1 MASSPTEA
9 ALQHIVDCYG
19 RALDAVGRGDLE
31 RVQLLLDETQSLLSG
46 LHEPAQDSPEENTL
60 RKHGIESHARLVA
73 AMNES
78 RTEVLLQLQ
87 KVRQG
92 KKLLSIY
99 GNRSE
104 IVGTRLRS
112 EG

>member
-1 MASSPTEA
+1 MASSPTET

-19 RALDAVGRGDLE
+19 HALDAVGRGDLE
-31 RVQLLLDETQSLLSG
+31 RVQHLLDETQRLLAG
-46 LHEPAQDSPEENTL
+46 LHEPAQDSPAENTL
-60 RKHGIESHARLVA
+60 RQSGAESHARLVA

-78 RTEVLLQLQ
+78 RRDVLHQLQ

-92 KKLLSIY
+92 KKLLSTY

-104 IVGTRLRS
+104 IVGTRLRWQV
-112 EG
+112 

>member
-1 MASSPTEA
+1 M
-9 ALQHIVDCYG
+9 
-19 RALDAVGRGDLE
+19 
-31 RVQLLLDETQSLLSG
+31 QLLLDETQSLLSG
-46 LHEPAQDSPEENTL
+46 LHEPAQDSPEEITL

-78 RTEVLLQLQ
+78 RTGVLLQLQ

-92 KKLLSIY
+92 KKMLQTY

-104 IVGTRLRS
+104 SVGTRLRS
-112 EG
+112 QG